1 MQTEPNPGHSYFTTL
16 LGNVTKSYPKFSVPI
31 FVVGFL
37 KVFAPPRGFR
47 ISIIPN
53 LTNFQ
58 LSTCVLQFLAKHISK
73 SYKPT
78 KYYLT
83 SIPKKKK
90 NTKDSSVLLLCLVFF
105 FSERT
110 LTDHSIQ
117 GVLALC
123 YFWDLEKI
131 RISQKSH

>member
-1 MQTEPNPGHSYFTTL
+1 MRSQEYKNSSTTSKIFNPVVQTEPNPGHSYFTTL

-58 LSTCVLQFLAKHISK
+58 LSTCVLQFIAKHTLK
-73 SYKPT
+73 SYKST
-78 KYYLT
+78 NRSQY
-83 SIPKKKK
+83 I
-90 NTKDSSVLLLCLVFF
+90 
-105 FSERT
+105 ER
-110 LTDHSIQ
+110 
-117 GVLALC
+117 
-123 YFWDLEKI
+123 
-131 RISQKSH
+131 